1 MVIEGDRQKLKM
13 ISIKANIPGSS
24 SIKKI
29 EHPASQVTAYK
40 QYMTE
45 LEMEYTYSIGSDIL
59 K

>member
-1 MVIEGDRQKLKM
+1 MVIDGDRQKLKM

-40 QYMTE
+40 QYMTD